1 MRIIATLRLSHFH
14 VVCFAQRNDGPIR
27 AKPLFTPEGDT
38 MKTTGS
44 DVLLLENAGQL
55 FKAGGARP
63 RNHFAGFY
71 GRNGPGGISDM

>member
-1 MRIIATLRLSHFH
+1 
-14 VVCFAQRNDGPIR
+14 
-27 AKPLFTPEGDT
+27 

-55 FKAGGARP
+55 FKAGGATP